1 MKFIGILFFI
11 FMFALSQSFAQFL
24 IPGEGIMDV
33 KIGADWDEVEWELGF
48 KGHMSD
54 KEDVSP
60 EVQLIADNA
69 GQDFDFAVSYQHIM
83 WLPVTTLLFKEG
95 KVCMI
100 QLGSDAEY
108 NQMLCENI
116 GTMEGLNFWDNAAK
130 IHEIYG
136 NEKLE
141 SKTSDGITYKICK
154 GRGIAV
160 GLEEDEVRTMLIFQ
174 PSIE

>member
-1 MKFIGILFFI
+1 MRFIGILIFFFTI
-11 FMFALSQSFAQFL
+11 SVQRGFAQFL
-24 IPGEGIMDV
+24 IPGEGVMDV

-48 KGHMSD
+48 RGFMQD

-60 EVQLIADNA
+60 ELQWIATEA
-69 GQDFDFAVSYQHIM
+69 GLDFDFAVSYRHIM
-83 WLPVTTLLFKEG
+83 WLPVTALLFKED

-100 QLGSDAEY
+100 QLDSNAEY

-136 NEKLE
+136 KDNIT
-141 SKTSDGITYKICK
+141 SKSGEGASYKICRRK
-154 GRGIAV
+154 GIV
-160 GLEEDEVRTMLIFQ
+160 LGLRDDEVRTMLIFQ
-174 PSIE
+174 ASTE